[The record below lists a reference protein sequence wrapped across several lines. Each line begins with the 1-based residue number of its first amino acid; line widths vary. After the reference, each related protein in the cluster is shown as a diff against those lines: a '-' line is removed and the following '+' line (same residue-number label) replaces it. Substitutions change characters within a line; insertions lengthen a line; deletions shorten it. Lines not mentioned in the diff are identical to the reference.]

1 MTFVPSFYE
10 VLNVP
15 TTCSSDDVRRAYHQM
30 ARQFHPDKRSTAT
43 DAAVPSEQH
52 FLRVQAAYET
62 LRHSELRR
70 QYDAKLQ
77 QHTRGRTRQQ
87 EVVVVSDDVP
97 LSAMHRVQLQD
108 EDGKDDDDNG
118 DVVVYTHACRCG
130 DVYEVSEHELWH
142 GVDVVPCAGCSLHI
156 RVLVDTAH

>member
-1 MTFVPSFYE
+1 MTFAPSFYE
-10 VLNVP
+10 VLSVP

-30 ARQFHPDKRSTAT
+30 ARRFHPDKRSTAT
-43 DAAVPSEQH
+43 DAAVTSEQH

-62 LRHSELRR
+62 LRHPELRR

-77 QHTRGRTRQQ
+77 QHTRRRKRQQ

-108 EDGKDDDDNG
+108 GDHDGDN
-118 DVVVYTHACRCG
+118 DVVYTHECRCG
-130 DVYEVSEHELWH
+130 DVYEVSEHELWD
-142 GVDVVPCAGCSLHI
+142 GVDVVPCAGCSLHV
-156 RVLVDTAH
+156 RVLVDTAQ